1 MSLFGLHDTTHD
13 MYQPN
18 KRAKPVLPR
27 IAKERATPCPPAGD
41 RNARDAWMRQKQTQG
56 PTRPR
61 GPRIEQVFTNV
72 CREFEVTRG
81 ELLGKSRSHAI
92 AQARG
97 QACRELRK
105 SGMSY
110 PDIARAMNLGQH
122 SSVIHHCKK
131 QDVQAPATDQQ
142 VKILAAGD
150 YGRPMPPELASA
162 LEEEIG
168 SHMRGYGLQNVRV
181 VRE

>member
-1 MSLFGLHDTTHD
+1 MSLLGLHNTSHD

-18 KRAKPVLPR
+18 KRAKAALPKN
-27 IAKERATPCPPAGD
+27 AKRAASRPPAGD
-41 RNARDAWMRQKQTQG
+41 KSGREAWMRQRQTTG

-61 GPRIEQVFTNV
+61 GPRVEQVFTNV
-72 CREFEVTRG
+72 CREFEVTRR

-105 SGMSY
+105 LGMSY
-110 PDIARAMNLGQH
+110 PDIARVMNLGQH

-131 QDVQAPATDQQ
+131 EDVQPVTDQELR
-142 VKILAAGD
+142 ITAAGD

-162 LEEEIG
+162 LEEEIS
-168 SHMRGYGLQNVRV
+168 SHMQGYGLKNVRV
-181 VRE
+181 RRG

>member
-1 MSLFGLHDTTHD
+1 MSLLDLHDLTHD

-18 KRAKPVLPR
+18 KRAESASPKV
-27 IAKERATPCPPAGD
+27 AKERAAPCPPVGD
-41 RNARDAWMRQKQTQG
+41 RNAREAWMRQKQTQG
-56 PTRPR
+56 ATRQR
-61 GPRIEQVFTNV
+61 GPRIEQIFTNV
-72 CREFEVTRG
+72 CRQFEVTRG

-105 SGMSY
+105 LEMSY
-110 PDIARAMNLGQH
+110 PDIARALNLSQH
-122 SSVIHHCKK
+122 STVIHHCQKE
-131 QDVQAPATDQQ
+131 DVQPVTDQQ
-142 VKILAAGD
+142 VRITAAGD
-150 YGRPMPPELASA
+150 YGRPIPPELIAA

-168 SHMRGYGLQNVRV
+168 SHMRGYGLQNIRV